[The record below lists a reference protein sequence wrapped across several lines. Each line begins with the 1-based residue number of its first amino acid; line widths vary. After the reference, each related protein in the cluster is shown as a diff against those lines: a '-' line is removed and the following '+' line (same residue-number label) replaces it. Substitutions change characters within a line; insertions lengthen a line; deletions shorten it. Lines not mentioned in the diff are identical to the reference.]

1 MIAKGSK
8 GSKRGALRV
17 STLGLLLAA
26 AIPVL
31 TGVGPAAQATPEA
44 DAALLIDL
52 STQVADTALNSGLVD
67 LALIPGLTLTSAVI
81 EPSLVYPKPAL
92 KAMALTVVPIDQ
104 FPAFDQ
110 IITHESSW
118 RVFAVNPSSGAY
130 GLAQA
135 LPAHKMSTEG
145 LDWLVNPMTQLRWAY
160 RYMVQ
165 RYGSPD
171 AAWAFWQANHW
182 Y

>member
-1 MIAKGSK
+1 M
-8 GSKRGALRV
+8 
-17 STLGLLLAA
+17 
-26 AIPVL
+26 PVV
-31 TGVGPAAQATPEA
+31 TGVSPAAQAAPET

-52 STQVADTALNSGLVD
+52 SSKIVDATLSSGLVD
-67 LALIPGLTLTSAVI
+67 LALIPGLTIASSVI
-81 EPSLVYPKPAL
+81 EPSMVYPKPAL
-92 KAMALTVVPIDQ
+92 KTMALTVVPLDQ

-110 IITHESSW
+110 IISHESSW

-135 LPAHKMSTEG
+135 LPAHKMSSEG
-145 LDWLVNPMTQLRWAY
+145 VDWLVNPMTQLRWAY

-165 RYGSPD
+165 RYGSPN
-171 AAWAFWQANHW
+171 AAWEFWQANHW

>member
-1 MIAKGSK
+1 M
-8 GSKRGALRV
+8 
-17 STLGLLLAA
+17 LGLLLAA
-26 AIPVL
+26 AVPAM
-31 TGVGPAAQATPEA
+31 TGTAPAAQAAPEV
-44 DAALLIDL
+44 DVALLTNL
-52 STQVADTALNSGLVD
+52 SARLAEATMSSGLVEF
-67 LALIPGLTLTSAVI
+67 AMVPGLTVLSAVV
-81 EPSLVYPKPAL
+81 EPEFAYPKPAL
-92 KAMALTVVPIDQ
+92 KTMALTVVPLDQ

-135 LPAHKMSTEG
+135 LPAHKMSSEG
-145 LDWLVNPMTQLRWAY
+145 VDWLINPMTQLRWAY

-165 RYGSPD
+165 RYGSPN
-171 AAWAFWQANHW
+171 AAWEFWQANHW